1 MSETQTP
8 QPNSTSTV
16 DYATLLRRFHLLMSL
31 VTGGGLLLVYL
42 QFGVDHLLPFLLGS
56 ALVWVNMT
64 ILARGLGGVL
74 NGEKSLAFLLLF
86 KLTMLM
92 GGVYLLSQ
100 LFPEQRTT
108 LILGLSTWV
117 IALFMVGQPKSNSA
131 VNTLLI
137 LLSISI
143 PTLGEAKPTEAEL
156 LEGEIFVHTVKIGE
170 SPMPKIIAEGIIK
183 APIDALWSVIADC
196 ANFKKTMAN
205 IKESKH
211 LGFEGGFKRC
221 ELVVDLPFPL
231 SDLRSVVNVKLNK
244 GKSVYSRKWSL
255 VEGDY
260 HKNQGEWRL
269 TARADGYTT
278 LKYTVHVEPKIAIPD
293 FIARAAQKSKIPN
306 MFEDLRELMSK
317 RGKLLP

>member
-86 KLTMLM
+86 KLAMLM

-183 APIDALWSVIADC
+183 GAD
-196 ANFKKTMAN
+196 
-205 IKESKH
+205 
-211 LGFEGGFKRC
+211 RC
-221 ELVVDLPFPL
+221 PC
-231 SDLRSVVNVKLNK
+231 
-244 GKSVYSRKWSL
+244 G
-255 VEGDY
+255 
-260 HKNQGEWRL
+260 Q
-269 TARADGYTT
+269 
-278 LKYTVHVEPKIAIPD
+278 
-293 FIARAAQKSKIPN
+293 
-306 MFEDLRELMSK
+306 
-317 RGKLLP
+317 